1 MTDASSTPF
10 VVGLCIVAILAAFA
24 LVRRL
29 MRRPS
34 LTLRAKIVRLIIGLV
49 GVELAILPALLMA
62 LMGDNLLDFRN
73 SGIDHWIVIV
83 LYAGLTLYVIVRL
96 FPWHEVQVL
105 AADPNATLRD
115 IMAQIVAKDRKM

>member
-34 LTLRAKIVRLIIGLV
+34 LTLRAKSVTLIIGLV
-49 GVELAILPALLMA
+49 GVELAILPALFVVLA
-62 LMGDNLLDFRN
+62 GDNLLGLRG

-83 LYAGLTLYVIVRL
+83 VYGLLTLYVIVRL

-105 AADPNATLRD
+105 AADPNTTLRD
-115 IMAQIVAKDRKM
+115 TMAKIVAKDRNR

>member
-1 MTDASSTPF
+1 MTDASSTPY
-10 VVGLCIVAILAAFA
+10 VVGLGILAILAAFA

-34 LTLRAKIVRLIIGLV
+34 LTLRAKIVTLIIGLV

-62 LMGDNLLDFRN
+62 LVGDNLLGFRN

-83 LYAGLTLYVIVRL
+83 VYAGLTLYVIVRL
-96 FPWHEVQVL
+96 FPWREVQVM

-115 IMAQIVAKDRKM
+115 IMAQIAAKDHKR

>member
-1 MTDASSTPF
+1 MTDVWSTPL

-34 LTLRAKIVRLIIGLV
+34 LTLRAKSVTLIIGLV
-49 GVELAILPALLMA
+49 GVELAILPALFVVLA
-62 LMGDNLLDFRN
+62 GDNLLGLRG

-83 LYAGLTLYVIVRL
+83 VYAGLTLYVIVRL